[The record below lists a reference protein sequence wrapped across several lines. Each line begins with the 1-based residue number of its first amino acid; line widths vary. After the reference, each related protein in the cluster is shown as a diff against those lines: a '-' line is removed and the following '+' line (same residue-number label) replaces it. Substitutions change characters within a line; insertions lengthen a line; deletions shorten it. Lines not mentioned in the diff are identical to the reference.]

1 MRVYFES
8 LAGGR
13 NPLMHSVSSNLNAH
27 VGWCTVG
34 ANLCTGPVGTRC
46 IVSLSPSL
54 FCIECSK
61 ACSLSSLST
70 KSVSLR

>member
-27 VGWCTVG
+27 MGWCTVG

-46 IVSLSPSL
+46 IVSQ
-54 FCIECSK
+54 IGR
-61 ACSLSSLST
+61 AH
-70 KSVSLR
+70 V